1 MATKVYVVSDEDVKR
16 LSNTF
21 VYHSPKEDQP
31 QRYGEL
37 REKAHEMAL
46 LILEYCPPSRERSL
60 ALTALE
66 ESNMWANASIARN
79 E

>member
-1 MATKVYVVSDEDVKR
+1 MATKIYPVSEEDLKR